1 MTDAAAGGGPTS
13 VGPTSGGPA
22 SGGPASGGSA
32 SDGDTLSGGS
42 KVGGSSVSDGLS
54 WPGDGTSADRS
65 TAGSLSPAS
74 SVSGNGDGPSNLMS
88 SSSTSSNATTPPSG
102 PPRGASAFAIAPFR
116 RLWTAGLISDA
127 GDWLLFI
134 ALPLVVLQLSGSAL
148 ATSLAFLLELVPAV
162 LLAPFVARLVDRFD
176 RKALMCTVNVGQAL
190 SLIPLMFVRTEADL
204 PLVYLVIVLQA
215 MFSAAFEPAKN
226 ALLPDLVGSDRIVSA
241 NALVGLNQNLGR
253 LVGGPLGGVLLAIG
267 DLGLVVAVDFVSYL
281 ASAVLVATLPRSRP
295 QASGAA
301 KKKSSITRV
310 LRDPRLRGAFVVC
323 FTASIAQGLFVVLF
337 VFFVTETLGGSD
349 ADVGL
354 LRGVQAVGAIAAG
367 LLLGFVAAKADMR
380 QLSVMGV
387 AAFALISLVTWNL
400 PFITNELWLY
410 VVLFAIVGAPG
421 VFMGAGLVSILQL
434 GSDDGERGSVFAAL
448 GLVMAIGQAIGMLA
462 AGMLQSGLGTVPL
475 LEIQGAVYLV
485 TAILAA
491 VLLPRSAQRAAVA

>member
-1 MTDAAAGGGPTS
+1 MTDATQGVTPGVTPGVTQGVTPGVTPGEAPVEVTGVMPGVTPDLTHDAAADAEPGA
-13 VGPTSGGPA
+13 A
-22 SGGPASGGSA
+22 STPV
-32 SDGDTLSGGS
+32 L
-42 KVGGSSVSDGLS
+42 SSV
-54 WPGDGTSADRS
+54 P
-65 TAGSLSPAS
+65 PAAT
-74 SVSGNGDGPSNLMS
+74 PS
-88 SSSTSSNATTPPSG
+88 
-102 PPRGASAFAIAPFR
+102 RGAGAGSAFASAPFR
-116 RLWTAGLISDA
+116 RLWAAGLISDA

-162 LLAPFVARLVDRFD
+162 VLAPFVARIVDRFD
-176 RKALMCTVNVGQAL
+176 RKMLMCAVNVGQAL

-226 ALLPDLVGSDRIVSA
+226 ALLPELVGADRIVSA

-267 DLGLVVAVDFVSYL
+267 DLGLVVAVDFVSYA

-295 QASGAA
+295 RTSAESPVKSG
-301 KKKSSITRV
+301 IFRV
-310 LRDPRLRGAFVVC
+310 LRDHRLRGAFVVF

-354 LRGVQAVGAIAAG
+354 LRGVQAIGAIGAG

-380 QLSVMGV
+380 QLSVFGV
-387 AAFALISLVTWNL
+387 AAFAIISLVTWNL

-410 VVLFAIVGAPG
+410 VVLFVIVGAPG

-434 GSDDGERGSVFAAL
+434 GSDDAERGSVFAAL
-448 GLVMAIGQAIGMLA
+448 GLIMSLGQAAGMLA
-462 AGMLQSGLGTVPL
+462 AGMLQTTLGTVPL
-475 LEIQGAVYLV
+475 LEVQGAVYLA

-491 VLLPRSAQRAAVA
+491 LLLPRSAQKAAVA